1 MRLRT
6 VFVALALLTTP
17 ACGGASSSDRTCT
30 TPAGTTSMR
39 DTHSIADTAFLEQY
53 AVTYR
58 FNQGHPG
65 HFVVT
70 PDASAVLFLRSG
82 PRSFVNDLYVL
93 DVASGEERVLLTAE
107 QVLGGAEESLSEEER
122 ARRERMRLAARGIA
136 GFDLAPGGASILVP
150 LSGRLFLVDRARAG
164 QSGSVREIGQGEG
177 YPIDPRFSPDGSKI
191 ALVRDGDLFVIDVAT
206 GSESRVTQRAGD
218 HIERGAAEFVAQEE
232 MGRFEGYWWSPDSR
246 SLLVQETDT
255 SEVETM
261 HILDPMH
268 PENEPNSPPYP
279 RPGRNNARVRLSL
292 VTLGAPASS
301 ERWVEWD
308 RERYPYLATVRWPA
322 TGPVILVQDRL
333 QQNEALL
340 SVDTA
345 TLATSPILTE
355 TDAAWLN
362 LDQDVPR
369 FVANGTQFL
378 WTSERD
384 GEARLELRGRDG
396 SLVRALTPTGFGYQ
410 SLLAVDEANARVF
423 VSGSAN
429 PTEMHVWEVPLAGGA
444 PRQLT
449 EESAVHEA
457 VFSSD
462 ASLWVHVARG
472 REGARHASIVR
483 TGGAEL
489 TRVRTVAEAPS
500 FQPNVTIEEVGER
513 GFRAAIVRPRDFDAS
528 RRYPVIV
535 YVYGG
540 PGHRQ
545 VTVERDR
552 WLLPQWFADHGFIVV
567 SFDGRGTPG
576 RGRDWE
582 RAIRE
587 DFISVPLEDQV
598 AAVQAAGAAHPE
610 MDLGRVGIYGW
621 SFGGY
626 FSAMAVLRRPDVF
639 HAGIAGAPVSE
650 WRDYDTHY
658 TERYL
663 GLPEAEGTEGAY
675 ARSSVLTF
683 AARDPGS
690 DPLRPLLIVHGTA
703 DDNVYFSHA
712 VKMSDAMFRSGRPF
726 EFLPLAGLTHMVP
739 EPTVSR
745 RLQTRIVDFFQRNLG
760 APSR

>member
-1 MRLRT
+1 MHQ
-6 VFVALALLTTP
+6 AP
-17 ACGGASSSDRTCT
+17 
-30 TPAGTTSMR
+30 
-39 DTHSIADTAFLEQY
+39 SIADPAFLEQY

-70 PDASAVLFLRSG
+70 PDARAVLFLRSG

-93 DVASGEERVLLTAE
+93 DVERGEERVLLTAE
-107 QVLGGAEESLSEEER
+107 QVLGGAEEALSEEER
-122 ARRERMRLAARGIA
+122 ARRERMRMAARGITS
-136 GFDLAPGGASILVP
+136 FDLSPDGATILVP

-164 QSGSVREIGQGEG
+164 QSGSVREIGSGSG
-177 YPIDPRFSPDGSKI
+177 FPLDPRFSPDGTKI
-191 ALVRDGDLFVIDVAT
+191 ALVRDGDLHVIDVAT
-206 GSESRVTQRAGD
+206 GAESRLTTRAGD
-218 HIERGAAEFVAQEE
+218 HIERGTAEFVAQEE

-246 SLLVQETDT
+246 WLLVQETDT
-255 SEVETM
+255 SAVEAM

-268 PENEPNSPPYP
+268 PENEPTSPPYP
-279 RPGRNNARVRLSL
+279 RPGRPNARVRLGL
-292 VTLGAPASS
+292 VPVTGGP
-301 ERWVEWD
+301 ERFVSWD
-308 RERYPYLATVRWPA
+308 VERYPYLATVRWPT

-333 QQNEALL
+333 QQEEALL
-340 SVDTA
+340 SVDLT
-345 TLATSPILTE
+345 TMTTSPILTE
-355 TDAAWLN
+355 RDAAWLN

-384 GEARLELRGRDG
+384 GEWRLELRGRDG
-396 SLVRALTPTGFGYQ
+396 TALRTLTPRGFGYHG
-410 SLLAVDEANARVF
+410 LLAVDEPGGRVF
-423 VSGSAN
+423 VSASAD
-429 PTEMHVWEVPLAGGA
+429 PTEMHVWEVPLAGGE
-444 PRQLT
+444 PRRLT

-457 VFSSD
+457 VFAHD
-462 ASLWVHVARG
+462 ASVWVHTTRG
-472 REGARHASIVR
+472 RTRARHASVLR
-483 TGGAEL
+483 TSPAAGQPAEL
-489 TRVRTVAEAPS
+489 ATIRSVAEGPG
-500 FQPNVTIEEVGER
+500 FDPHVTFEEVGER
-513 GFRAAIVRPRDFDAS
+513 GFRAAIVRPRDFDAT

-552 WLLPQWFADHGFIVV
+552 WLLPQWFADHGFVVV

-587 DFISVPLEDQV
+587 DFISVPLADQV
-598 AAVQAAGAAHPE
+598 AALQATGARHPE
-610 MDLGRVGIYGW
+610 LDLARVGIYGW

-663 GLPEAEGTEGAY
+663 GLPEADGVEGAY
-675 ARSSVLTF
+675 HRSSVLTF
-683 AARDPGS
+683 AAREVGDEPM
-690 DPLRPLLIVHGTA
+690 RPLLIVHGTA

-712 VKMSDAMFRSGRPF
+712 IKMADAMFRAGRPF
-726 EFLPLAGLTHMVP
+726 ELLPLAGLTHMVP
-739 EPTVSR
+739 DPLVSR
-745 RLQTRIVDFFQRNLG
+745 RLQNRIIDFFQRHLG
-760 APSR
+760 SPR

>member
-1 MRLRT
+1 MRASHLLLG
-6 VFVALALLTTP
+6 LALVTAP
-17 ACGGASSSDRTCT
+17 ACGAAPASERTFPTPMSDLT
-30 TPAGTTSMR
+30 
-39 DTHSIADTAFLEQY
+39 SIADPNFLEQY

-65 HFVVT
+65 HFVLT

-136 GFDLAPGGASILVP
+136 GFDLSPDGRSILVP

-177 YPIDPRFSPDGSKI
+177 YPLDPRFSPDGTKI
-191 ALVRDGDLFVIDVAT
+191 ALVRDGDLHVIDVASGRET
-206 GSESRVTQRAGD
+206 RVTTRAGE

-232 MGRFEGYWWSPDSR
+232 MGRFEGYWWAPDSR

-255 SEVETM
+255 GEVEAM

-268 PENEPNSPPYP
+268 PESPPSSPPYP
-279 RPGRNNARVRLSL
+279 RPGRPNARVRLGL
-292 VTLGAPASS
+292 VTLATPGAA

-308 RERYPYLATVRWPA
+308 RERYPYLATVRWPSS
-322 TGPVILVQDRL
+322 GPVILVQDRL
-333 QQNEALL
+333 QQNEVLL
-340 SVDTA
+340 TVDPS
-345 TLATSPILTE
+345 TLATRPILEE

-369 FVANGTQFL
+369 FLANGTQFL
-378 WTSERD
+378 WTSERE
-384 GEARLELRGRDG
+384 GEARLELRSREGA
-396 SLVRALTPTGFGYQ
+396 LVRSLTPLGFGYQ
-410 SLLAVDEANARVF
+410 ALLAVDETNGRAF
-423 VSGSAN
+423 VTASAN
-429 PTEMHVWEVPLAGGA
+429 TTEMHVWEVPLTGGS
-444 PRQLT
+444 PRRLT
-449 EESAVHEA
+449 EESAIHEA
-457 VFSSD
+457 VFSRD
-462 ASLWVHVARG
+462 CSLWVHVARG
-472 REGARHASIVR
+472 RQGARHASVVR
-483 TGGAEL
+483 TGGPEL
-489 TRVRTVAEAPS
+489 ARVRSVSEAPS
-500 FQPNVTIEEVGER
+500 FEPNVTFEELGER
-513 GFRAAIVRPRDFDAS
+513 GVRAAIVRPRDFDAS
-528 RRYPVIV
+528 RHYPVIV

-552 WLLPQWFADHGFIVV
+552 WLLPQWFADHGFVVV

-576 RGRDWE
+576 RGRAWE

-598 AAVQAAGAAHPE
+598 AALQAAGRAHPE

-663 GLPEAEGTEGAY
+663 GLPEAEGSEGAY

-683 AARDPGS
+683 AAREPGEE
-690 DPLRPLLIVHGTA
+690 PTRPLLVVHGTA

-712 VKMSDAMFRSGRPF
+712 VKLGDAMFRAGRPF

-739 EPTVSR
+739 DPLISR
-745 RLQTRIVDFFQRNLG
+745 RLQTRIVDFFVRNLG

>member
-1 MRLRT
+1 MRLSSPLL
-6 VFVALALLTTP
+6 ALALLAAP
-17 ACGGASSSDRTCT
+17 ACGGART
-30 TPAGTTSMR
+30 ADGTCPTVMHDAPSV
-39 DTHSIADTAFLEQY
+39 ADPAFLEQY

-70 PDASAVLFLRSG
+70 PDATAVLFLRSG

-107 QVLGGAEESLSEEER
+107 QVLGGADETLSEEER
-122 ARRERMRLAARGIA
+122 ARRERMRMAARGIA
-136 GFDLAPGGASILVP
+136 GFDLSPDGASILVP

-164 QSGSVREIGQGEG
+164 QSGSVREIGSGSG
-177 YPIDPRFSPDGSKI
+177 FPLDPRFSPDGTKI
-191 ALVRDGDLFVIDVAT
+191 ALVRDGDLHVIDVAS
-206 GSESRVTQRAGD
+206 GAESRLTSGASEHV
-218 HIERGAAEFVAQEE
+218 ERGAAEFVAQEE

-246 SLLVQETDT
+246 WLLVQETDT
-255 SEVETM
+255 SEVEAM

-268 PENEPNSPPYP
+268 PESEPTSPPYP
-279 RPGRNNARVRLSL
+279 RPGRPNARVRLGL
-292 VTLGAPASS
+292 VPVAGGA
-301 ERWVEWD
+301 ERFVEWD

-333 QQNEALL
+333 QQEEVLL
-340 SVDTA
+340 SVDVA
-345 TLATSPILTE
+345 TLATSPILVE
-355 TDAAWLN
+355 RDDAWLN

-378 WTSERD
+378 WTSERE

-396 SLVRALTPTGFGYQ
+396 STVRTLTPAGFGYQ
-410 SLLAVDEANARVF
+410 ALLAVDEPGGRVF
-423 VSGSAN
+423 VSASAN
-429 PTEMHVWEVPLAGGA
+429 PTEMHVWELPLAGGE
-444 PRQLT
+444 PRRLT

-457 VFSSD
+457 VFSRD
-462 ASLWVHVARG
+462 ASVWVHTTRG
-472 REGARHASIVR
+472 RTSARHSSVVRTSPVAGASAELASIR
-483 TGGAEL
+483 A
-489 TRVRTVAEAPS
+489 VAEPPS
-500 FQPNVTIEEVGER
+500 FDPSVTFEELGER
-513 GFRAAIVRPRDFDAS
+513 RFRAAFVRPRDFDAS

-552 WLLPQWFADHGFIVV
+552 WLLPQWFADHGFVVV

-576 RGRDWE
+576 RGRAWE

-598 AAVQAAGAAHPE
+598 AALEAAGAAHPE
-610 MDLGRVGIYGW
+610 LDLGRVGIYGW

-639 HAGIAGAPVSE
+639 QAGIAGAPVSE

-663 GLPEAEGTEGAY
+663 GLPEAEGVEGAY
-675 ARSSVLTF
+675 HRSSVLTF
-683 AARDPGS
+683 AAADPAGA
-690 DPLRPLLIVHGTA
+690 PTRPLLIVHGTA

-712 VKMSDAMFRSGRPF
+712 IKMADAMFRAGRPY

-739 EPTVSR
+739 DPLVSR
-745 RLQTRIVDFFQRNLG
+745 RLQTRIIEFFQRNLG